1 MINIKYAIFGALSF
15 MISFAFFEAFWPSI
29 ARGIRDMLLFP
40 FVLAADIR
48 RNGLEVLKT
57 IFGWSAAIGV
67 LFLIIT
73 VFKISF

>member
-1 MINIKYAIFGALSF
+1 VINIKYAIFGALGF

-29 ARGIRDMLLFP
+29 ARGIKDVLLFP

-48 RNGLEVLKT
+48 RNGLEVLAT
-57 IFGWSAAIGV
+57 IAKWSAAIGV

-73 VFKISF
+73 VFQISF